1 MKTLLPGVMAL
12 PDGCNVYALVEGRHA
27 LLFDFGRG
35 KILPHLRRHGV
46 RTIDAILLTHPHADQ
61 IAVRPPPGIPV
72 YASAEAESHLTL
84 RGVRAFS
91 RRPSASPVPENF
103 LPLPSGLPNVHCS
116 LGPGREFFWRD
127 RLIRIIPT
135 PGHTKAAVTFLV
147 EWNGRHLAF
156 CGDAVLAPGLLWQPH
171 HLEWDHWSTAGGRA
185 ALWGLDRLRGLAIDA
200 LLPSHGEPEL
210 RAPQRV
216 LGTARKKL
224 LRWIALRENI
234 AAGSRVQW
242 LAGKR
247 HSESLSSILPHL
259 HRFGA
264 NGIILG
270 SENGEALVWDL
281 MPEDVK
287 RLPAV
292 LKKLGLRRVDAAS
305 ATHYHDDHAGG
316 LETLRARRG
325 AKILLPTGLAAIL
338 AEPERFE
345 LPFRPDRLMRP
356 PDKILRRNR
365 VWRWNEYAIQT
376 WFFPGQTEQ
385 HYAFAVEVD
394 GRRVLLS
401 GDNFFPPDRWGG
413 SGGCSG
419 YNQSR
424 PWHFASSARQ
434 VLAWKPD
441 ILCGG
446 HQATFAFSARYF
458 HKVIAWAKAY
468 EDACVLLGYPPTATP

>member
-1 MKTLLPGVMAL
+1 MRMLLPGVAVL
-12 PDGCNVYALVEGRHA
+12 SDGCNVYALIEGTHA
-27 LLFDFGRG
+27 LLFDFGQG
-35 KILPHLRRHGV
+35 KILSHLRRHGV

-91 RRPSASPVPENF
+91 KRPPASPVPENY
-103 LPLPSGLPNVHCS
+103 LPLPRGLLSVHCELS
-116 LGPGREFFWRD
+116 PGREFFWRD
-127 RLIRIIPT
+127 RLIRLIPT

-147 EWNGRHLAF
+147 EWNGCILAF
-156 CGDAVLAPGLLWQPH
+156 CGDAVLASGRLWQPH
-171 HLEWDHWSTAGGRA
+171 HLEWDHWSTGGGRA
-185 ALWGLDRLRGLAIDA
+185 ALWGIERLQGLAIDA
-200 LLPSHGEPEL
+200 LLSSHGEAEL
-210 RAPQRV
+210 CAPQRV
-216 LGTARKKL
+216 LGAARKKL
-224 LRWIALRENI
+224 QRWIGLRENI

-247 HSESLSSILPHL
+247 HTESFSSILPHL

-264 NGIILG
+264 NGIILAA
-270 SENGEALVWDL
+270 ENGESLVWDL
-281 MPEDVK
+281 MPEEVK
-287 RLPAV
+287 RLPGV
-292 LKKLGLRRVDAAS
+292 LKELGLRRVDAAS

-316 LETLRARRG
+316 LETLRARLG

-338 AEPERFE
+338 TEPERFD
-345 LPFRPDRLMRP
+345 LPFRPDRLTQP
-356 PDKILRRNR
+356 PEKYLRRNR

-376 WFFPGQTEQ
+376 WFFPGQTKQ
-385 HYAFAVEVD
+385 HYAFALEVD
-394 GRRVLLS
+394 GLRVLLS

-413 SGGCSG
+413 SGGCSH

-424 PWHFASSARQ
+424 PEHFANSARQ

-446 HQATFAFSARYF
+446 HQATFAYSASYF
-458 HKVIAWAKAY
+458 QKVIAWAKAY
-468 EDACVLLGYPPTATP
+468 EDACRELGYPPTTRP